1 MNHATD
7 KLWIAITR
15 PDRLPTALAAV
26 QALEHRFPG
35 GCYLLREYSAWWER
49 ANWEPYRDRFASVH
63 SFARIGSCRG
73 FGDLPRF
80 FQQNKQRQR
89 KLGALPINSQT
100 DVLLCLAGVLK
111 IGNAVASAYPDIYKV
126 LCIPEKV
133 YRQLTRNGSRARYRF
148 TTSGWL
154 QNRLVEPLAG
164 LERTIHFKPRINPG
178 GDGIRIERL
187 QKDPEEIYDTIMVLS
202 SSGRAWPGPKDA
214 RVLTARFPSIAEL
227 RPLASNEMRNGDEER
242 RRRVIFF
249 GTPFLLIQNLTPEI
263 YTQRL
268 NLCLDYLRRH
278 YGERCD
284 LIYRPH
290 PAETSEADRLNLEAF
305 QIEDD
310 REAAELYFLWHFRSI
325 EAVYSVSSTVSR
337 TAYNNG
343 LNAYSFWRCFPF
355 PENAAKFFE
364 TLMGDVPPEFDIRDL
379 TKPPVAYQDRQL
391 APDDNNSFA
400 NALNLA
406 VDLRESKLAPVRSPN

>member
-1 MNHATD
+1 MNAGLD

-63 SFARIGSCRG
+63 SFPRIESCRG
-73 FGDLPRF
+73 FGDLARF

-89 KLGALPINSQT
+89 KLAALPINPET

-111 IGNAVASAYPDIYKV
+111 ISNAVASAHRDIYKV
-126 LCIPEKV
+126 LCVPEKV
-133 YRQLTRNGSRARYRF
+133 YRQLTRAGGRARYRF
-148 TTSGWL
+148 TTSGWW

-164 LERTIHFKPRINPG
+164 LERTIHYKPRINPG
-178 GDGIRIERL
+178 GDGVRIERL
-187 QKDPEEIYDTIMVLS
+187 QKDPGEIYDTVIVMS
-202 SSGRAWPGPKDA
+202 NSGRQLPGEDPA
-214 RVLTARFPSIAEL
+214 LLAARFPSMADLPGLSESTN
-227 RPLASNEMRNGDEER
+227 ANGEQDR

-249 GTPFLLIQNLTPEI
+249 GTPFLLVHNLAPDV
-263 YTQRL
+263 YVKHL
-268 NLCLDYLRRH
+268 NECLDYLRR
-278 YGERCD
+278 YYADGCD

-290 PAETSEADRLNLEAF
+290 PAETDEANRLNLERF
-305 QIEDD
+305 QIDND
-310 REAAELYFLWHFRSI
+310 REAAELYFLRHYGSI
-325 EAVYSVSSTVSR
+325 AAVYSVSSTVSR

-355 PENAAKFFE
+355 PDSAAQFFKN
-364 TLMGDVPPEFDIRDL
+364 LMGDVPSGFEIEDL
-379 TKPPVAYQDRQL
+379 AKPPVAYQDGQSTR
-391 APDDNNSFA
+391 ADRNSFA
-400 NALNLA
+400 SALNEA
-406 VDLRESKLAPVRSPN
+406 VKRREKVAL

>member
-1 MNHATD
+1 MNSGLD

-26 QALEHRFPG
+26 QVLEHRFPG
-35 GCYLLREYSAWWER
+35 GCYLLREYSTWWER

-63 SFARIGSCRG
+63 SFPRIESCRG

-89 KLGALPINSQT
+89 KLAALPINAET

-111 IGNAVASAYPDIYKV
+111 IGNAVASAHPDIYKV
-126 LCIPEKV
+126 LCVPEKV
-133 YRQLTRNGSRARYRF
+133 YRQLTKAGGRARYRF
-148 TTSGWL
+148 TTSGWW

-178 GDGIRIERL
+178 GDGVRIERL
-187 QKDPEEIYDTIMVLS
+187 QKDPGEIYDTVIVMS
-202 SSGRAWPGPKDA
+202 NSGRQLPAEDPNLLA
-214 RVLTARFPSIAEL
+214 ARFPSMADL
-227 RPLASNEMRNGDEER
+227 RGLASAASANGEQDR

-249 GTPFLLIQNLTPEI
+249 GTPFLLVHNLAPDV
-263 YTQRL
+263 YVQHL
-268 NLCLDYLRRH
+268 NACLDYLRKH
-278 YGERCD
+278 YADGCD

-290 PAETSEADRLNLEAF
+290 PAETDEAKRLNLERF
-305 QIEDD
+305 QIDND
-310 REAAELYFLWHFRSI
+310 REAAELYFLRHYGAI

-355 PENAAKFFE
+355 PDNAAQFFKN
-364 TLMGDVPPEFDIRDL
+364 LMGDVPPGFDIDDL
-379 TKPPVAYQDRQL
+379 TKAPVAYQDRQTTRN
-391 APDDNNSFA
+391 DKNSFA
-400 NALNLA
+400 DALNAA
-406 VDLRESKLAPVRSPN
+406 VEAREKVAV

>member
-1 MNHATD
+1 MSPATD

-26 QALEHRFPG
+26 QAVEHRFPG
-35 GCYLLREYSAWWER
+35 GCYLLREYSIWWER

-63 SFARIGSCRG
+63 SFARIESCRG

-89 KLGALPINSQT
+89 KLAGLPINSET

-111 IGNAVASAYPDIYKV
+111 IGNAVASAHPDIYKILGV
-126 LCIPEKV
+126 PEKV
-133 YRQLTRNGSRARYRF
+133 YRQLTRTGGRGRYRF

-178 GDGIRIERL
+178 GDGVRIERL
-187 QKDPEEIYDTIMVLS
+187 RKDPDEIYDTVIVMS
-202 SSGRAWPGPKDA
+202 NSGRELAAPNSH
-214 RVLTARFPSIAEL
+214 LFSARFPSMADL
-227 RPLASNEMRNGDEER
+227 RGIEAGDTRNGEQDR
-242 RRRVIFF
+242 HRRVIFF
-249 GTPFLLIQNLTPEI
+249 GTPFLLIHNLAPDVYIEH
-263 YTQRL
+263 L
-268 NLCLDYLRRH
+268 NLCLDYLRGH
-278 YGERCD
+278 YGENCD

-290 PAETSEADRLNLEAF
+290 PAETNEAQRLNLEDF
-305 QIEDD
+305 QIEND
-310 REAAELYFLWHFRSI
+310 REAGELYFLRHFGSI

-343 LNAYSFWRCFPF
+343 LNAYSLWRCFPF
-355 PENAAKFFE
+355 PESAAKFFE
-364 TLMGDVPPEFDIRDL
+364 NLMGDVPPEFDVRDL
-379 TKPPVAYQDRQL
+379 AKPPVVYQDRERT
-391 APDDNNSFA
+391 PDDGKSFDH
-400 NALNLA
+400 ALNA
-406 VDLRESKLAPVRSPN
+406 AIDLREKALL

>member
-1 MNHATD
+1 
-7 KLWIAITR
+7 
-15 PDRLPTALAAV
+15 
-26 QALEHRFPG
+26 
-35 GCYLLREYSAWWER
+35 LLREYSAWWER
-49 ANWEPYRDRFASVH
+49 AQWETYRDRFASVH
-63 SFARIGSCRG
+63 SFARIESCRG

-89 KLGALPINSQT
+89 KLSALPIDSKT

-178 GDGIRIERL
+178 GDGVRIERL
-187 QKDPEEIYDTIMVLS
+187 QKDPDEIYDTILIMS
-202 SSGRAWPGPKDA
+202 NSGRDLPAMEDSRA
-214 RVLTARFPSIAEL
+214 LTARFPSIADL
-227 RPLASNEMRNGDEER
+227 QRVPAAGALNGEQDR
-242 RRRVIFF
+242 HRRVIFF
-249 GTPFLLIQNLTPEI
+249 GTPFLLVHNLAPGVYVEH
-263 YTQRL
+263 L
-268 NLCLDYLRRH
+268 NHCLDYLRRH

-290 PAETSEADRLNLEAF
+290 PAETNEAEQLNLEGF

-310 REAAELYFLWHFRSI
+310 REAAELYFLQHFGSI

-343 LNAYSFWRCFPF
+343 LNAYSLWRCFPF
-355 PENAAKFFE
+355 PESAAKFFE
-364 TLMGDVPPEFDIRDL
+364 NLMGDVPPEFDIRDL
-379 TKPPVAYQDRQL
+379 TMSPVAYQDRQH
-391 APDDNNSFA
+391 APDDSNSFV
-400 NALNLA
+400 NAINLA
-406 VDLRESKLAPVRSPN
+406 VDLRDRVARASSS

>member
-1 MNHATD
+1 MKSPTD

-26 QALEHRFPG
+26 QALERHFPG

-49 ANWEPYRDRFASVH
+49 AYWEPYRDRFASVH
-63 SFARIGSCRG
+63 SFPRIESCRG

-89 KLGALPINSQT
+89 KLAALPIDSKT

-133 YRQLTRNGSRARYRF
+133 YRQLTRSGSRARYRF
-148 TTSGWL
+148 TTSGWF

-187 QKDPEEIYDTIMVLS
+187 QKDPNEIYDTIVVMS
-202 SSGRAWPGPKDA
+202 NSGRDLPGP
-214 RVLTARFPSIAEL
+214 RNSSVLAARFPSIAEL
-227 RPLASNEMRNGDEER
+227 RALPTRESANGETDR
-242 RRRVIFF
+242 HRRVIFF
-249 GTPFLLIQNLTPEI
+249 GTPFLLIHNLAPEI
-263 YTQRL
+263 YIEYL
-268 NLCLDYLRRH
+268 NLCLDYLRQH
-278 YGERCD
+278 YGQDCE
-284 LIYRPH
+284 LVYRPH
-290 PAETSEADRLNLEAF
+290 PAETNEPQRINLERF
-305 QIEDD
+305 KIEDD
-310 REAAELYFLWHFRSI
+310 REAAELYFLRYFRSI

-343 LNAYSFWRCFPF
+343 LNAYSLWRCFPF
-355 PENAAKFFE
+355 PESAAKFFE
-364 TLMGDVPPEFDIRDL
+364 NLMGDVPAEFDIRDL
-379 TKPPVAYQDRQL
+379 TMPPVAYQDGQRSL
-391 APDDNNSFA
+391 DDGNGFG
-400 NALNLA
+400 NALNDA
-406 VDLRESKLAPVRSPN
+406 IDLREKVAV

>member
-1 MNHATD
+1 MKPETD

-26 QALEHRFPG
+26 DALEHRFPG
-35 GCYLLREYSAWWER
+35 GCYLLREYSTWWER
-49 ANWEPYRDRFASVH
+49 ANWESYRDRFASVH
-63 SFARIGSCRG
+63 SFPRIESCRG

-89 KLGALPINSQT
+89 KLAALPINSET

-111 IGNAVASAYPDIYKV
+111 IGNAVTSAYPDIYKI

-187 QKDPEEIYDTIMVLS
+187 QKDPDEVYDTIVVLS
-202 SSGRAWPGPKDA
+202 SGGRNLAEPTSS
-214 RVLTARFPSIAEL
+214 RVLAARFPSIADIRALPATESGNGEL
-227 RPLASNEMRNGDEER
+227 K

-249 GTPFLLIQNLTPEI
+249 GTPFLLIHNLPPDI
-263 YTQRL
+263 YIERL
-268 NLCLDYLRRH
+268 NQCLDYLRQH
-278 YGERCD
+278 YRSTCD

-290 PAETSEADRLNLEAF
+290 PAETEEARRLNLEGF

-310 REAAELYFLWHFRSI
+310 REVAELYFLWHFSSI
-325 EAVYSVSSTVSR
+325 EAVFSVSSTVSR
-337 TAYNNG
+337 TAYNSG
-343 LNAYSFWRCFPF
+343 LNSYSLWRCFPF
-355 PENAAKFFE
+355 PENEAKFFQN
-364 TLMGDVPPEFDIRDL
+364 LMGDVPSEFDIRDL
-379 TKPPVAYQDRQL
+379 TKPPVAYQNRQSPRD
-391 APDDNNSFA
+391 ATNSFA
-400 NALNLA
+400 RVLNSAIDRRERVA
-406 VDLRESKLAPVRSPN
+406 V